1 MQKQEI
7 VNLIIKVLGLYLIVS
22 AIVMIQYPAIMFSG
36 QLIDSK
42 KNLAFFIS
50 LFVSIVPV
58 IITFGAGFMLIR
70 KTDKFIPAL
79 TDASSKAK
87 TEKGKL
93 SAKEIQAIVFSVVG
107 LYIFMTSVP
116 ELFKFGFQIVSQIGK
131 TGVERLYIRTS
142 WPNIISIF
150 IKCLLGAALFLQARG
165 MARFWYELQ
174 KTRGMNKK

>member
-22 AIVMIQYPAIMFSG
+22 AIVMIQYPAMVFLG

-107 LYIFMTSVP
+107 LYIPRFCVKQKKP
-116 ELFKFGFQIVSQIGK
+116 
-131 TGVERLYIRTS
+131 VE
-142 WPNIISIF
+142 
-150 IKCLLGAALFLQARG
+150 
-165 MARFWYELQ
+165 
-174 KTRGMNKK
+174 